1 MPGVTLELISCTP
14 QERINQ
20 EIKGIA
26 VPFNKKSDDN
36 TDFIDLFCYI
46 DGEIKSYW
54 VLAFQDA
61 KQREEDLK
69 RTRERLAIE
78 KNNIKDVFFA
88 CWFVV
93 LQIHRNDDYMINN

>member
-1 MPGVTLELISCTP
+1 MYTTR
-14 QERINQ
+14 RINQ

-54 VLAFQDA
+54 IGFSRCKATRRF
-61 KQREEDLK
+61 KK
-69 RTRERLAIE
+69 TRERLAIE
-78 KNNIKDVFFA
+78 KI
-88 CWFVV
+88 
-93 LQIHRNDDYMINN
+93 IER